1 MKRLPTNMEGRAEKS
16 PGEFKDRANQVGGFV
31 FVAPEDVLGTLIE
44 GFKIYQRLAEPL
56 HRAIFM
62 MLPCRIV
69 ERVRKPRRGPAR

>member
-62 MLPCRIV
+62 MFR
-69 ERVRKPRRGPAR
+69 AT